1 MNILMKR
8 FAPIAVTL
16 LLVFLPT
23 TVMAQGLGGD
33 LFEGIEGFD
42 DFGGGNQSDPKLEIT
57 AKYVVDPSGTHGRVD
72 ITATVGNGWC
82 VYSTTQPKGGPMAT
96 RLKVEEN
103 SAVTAVGKFTP
114 DHKPK
119 IVPPDK
125 IIRVPQEKFYEK
137 VTWSA
142 PVLFASGSKPKELEL
157 KVKLNGQSCHD
168 KGACVPVS
176 ADAVAK
182 FDGEEKVPKPEN
194 LLPEKATTPGGA
206 IPPADY
212 KIEGTMGDYTTEGG
226 HGILS
231 GKFEPARVE
240 PGDEITV
247 TLNFQPKG
255 NYHIYAYSPTDS
267 TIGYKSTQIALAEV
281 TPWLATQA
289 KTQNPVIEKALIEGF
304 PKVRYHEG
312 ETTWKFTVQV
322 PIDAVPGKYPLVGYV
337 GYQTCTD
344 TTCDRP
350 SAAKFEGIVQVGEK
364 GKDESAPFAFSAA
377 KYSKAAERAKI
388 THAEVQDAK
397 GDRGNAL
404 IDPPAPEDA
413 DVGNAM
419 APPIPLNNNIQWKVL
434 NPPETAS
441 LGGIIVLSFIGGA
454 ILNLM
459 PCVLPVVGLK
469 ILSFVN
475 QAGKNR
481 GQVFLLNLIY
491 SMGVIFVFMVL
502 AVVSSSLN
510 LIVAYFSP
518 GDGVAGGSDGLA
530 WGQWSGDWRY
540 ILAMIILVYTMG
552 LSMLG
557 VWELTMPSSLGSG
570 GVANASNKAGYGGAF
585 FKGIVTTLLSVP
597 CSGPFLGPVFGY
609 TISQPTFIT
618 FIVFGSIGLGMA
630 SPYLII
636 GMNPRLI
643 AFLPKPGNWMV
654 AFKQLMGFVMML
666 TVVYLMYT
674 MPDEYV
680 VPTLTLL
687 VGLGA
692 GCWMLGQVHTLE
704 HKTSKIA
711 TTLGAFVVAIGI
723 GIFAYT
729 NLIEGDPHEG
739 SIAWDTYAEERWP
752 ALENDIYA
760 RQKAGET
767 VMVDFTADWCPT
779 CKVNYYTAINTDE
792 VGEVVNQHGIV
803 PMLVDWTNTT
813 HNNSPKVQKF
823 INKLGSNSI
832 PLLAIFPGGKAGEV
846 YVLSDLLTESKVI
859 ESLNAAQKNAS
870 SMPKQTAMQE

>member
-1 MNILMKR
+1 MKR
-8 FAPIAVTL
+8 LAPIALTL
-16 LLVFLPT
+16 LLCFLPT
-23 TVMAQGLGGD
+23 TIMAQGLGGD
-33 LFEGIEGFD
+33 LFQGIEGFD
-42 DFGGGNQSDPKLEIT
+42 DFGGGNQSEPNLKIT
-57 AKYVVDPSGTHGRVD
+57 ASYVIDPAATHGRVD
-72 ITATVGNGWC
+72 ITATVGSGWC
-82 VYSTTQPKGGPMAT
+82 VYSTTQPKGGPMQT
-96 RLKVEEN
+96 KLKVESN
-103 SAVTAVGKFTP
+103 PAITAVGEFTP

-125 IIRVPQEKFYEK
+125 IIRVAQEKFYEK

-142 PVLFASGSKPKELEL
+142 PFLLAPGTKAEDLKL
-157 KVKLNGQSCHD
+157 KVKLSGQSCHD
-168 KGACVPVS
+168 KGTCVPVS
-176 ADAVAK
+176 AEAVAK
-182 FDGEEKVPKPEN
+182 FDGEQEVPKPEN

-212 KIEGTMGDYTTEGG
+212 KIQGTMGDYTTEGN
-226 HGILS
+226 HGVLS
-231 GKFEPARVE
+231 GKFVPSRVE
-240 PGDEITV
+240 PGDKITV
-247 TLNFQPKG
+247 TLNFKPKG

-267 TIGYKSTQIALAEV
+267 TIGYKSTQIALAET

-289 KTQNPVIEKALIEGF
+289 ATENPVIEKALIEGF
-304 PKVRYHEG
+304 PAVRYHDG

-350 SAAKFEGIVQVGEK
+350 SGAMFEGVVQVGEK
-364 GKDESAPFAFSAA
+364 GKDESAPLAFSAA
-377 KYSKAAERAKI
+377 KYNQAAERAKV
-388 THAEVQDAK
+388 THAEVQDAM
-397 GDRGNAL
+397 GDNAGPVIGL
-404 IDPPAPEDA
+404 PKQEQPPENN
-413 DVGNAM
+413 VM
-419 APPIPLNNNIQWKVL
+419 APPVPLNNNIQWTVL

-441 LGGIIVLSFIGGA
+441 LAWIIVLSFIGGA

-475 QAGKNR
+475 QAGKHR
-481 GQVFLLNLIY
+481 GQVFMLNLIY
-491 SMGVIFVFMVL
+491 SLGVIFVFMLL

-510 LIVAYFSP
+510 LIVGYFNP
-518 GDGVAGGSDGLA
+518 GDGTAGGADGLA

-557 VWELTMPSSLGSG
+557 VWELTMPSFMGSG
-570 GVANASNKAGYGGAF
+570 SVANASNKTGYGGAF
-585 FKGIVTTLLSVP
+585 FKGIVTTLLSTP

-609 TISQPTFIT
+609 TISQPTIVT
-618 FIVFGSIGLGMA
+618 FVVFGSIGLGMA

-687 VGLGA
+687 VGLAA
-692 GCWMLGQVHTLE
+692 GCWMLGQVHMLE
-704 HKTSKIA
+704 HKSSKIA
-711 TTLGAFVVAIGI
+711 TTVGAFVVAIGI
-723 GIFAYT
+723 GYFAYN
-729 NLIEGDPHEG
+729 NLIEGDAHDG
-739 SIAWDTYAEERWP
+739 SIAWNTYAEERWP

-760 RQKAGET
+760 RQQAGET

-779 CKVNYYTAINTDE
+779 CKVNYYTAINTDG

-813 HNNSPKVQKF
+813 HDNSPQVQKF

-846 YVLSDLLTESKVI
+846 FVLSDLLTESKVI
-859 ESLNAAQKNAS
+859 ESLNAAQQESGNV
-870 SMPKQTAMQE
+870 PKQTAMQE

>member
-1 MNILMKR
+1 MKR
-8 FAPIAVTL
+8 FAPIALTL
-16 LLVFLPT
+16 LLCLLPT
-23 TVMAQGLGGD
+23 TAMAQGLGGD
-33 LFEGIEGFD
+33 LFEGIEGFED
-42 DFGGGNQSDPKLEIT
+42 LGGGGQSDPNLKIT
-57 AKYVVDPSGTHGRVD
+57 ADYVVDPSGTHGRID
-72 ITATVGNGWC
+72 IKATVGSDWC
-82 VYSTTQPKGGPMAT
+82 LYSTTQPKGGPMAT
-96 RLKVEEN
+96 KLKVEDN
-103 SAVTAVGKFTP
+103 PGITAVGTFTP
-114 DHKPK
+114 DRKPK

-125 IIRVPQEKFYEK
+125 IIRVAQEKFYEK

-142 PVLFASGSKPKELEL
+142 PILLAPGTNPADLQL
-157 KVKLNGQSCHD
+157 KVTLNGQSCHD
-168 KGACVPVS
+168 KGTCFPVS
-176 ADAVAK
+176 ANTVAK
-182 FDGEEKVPKPEN
+182 FAGEKDVPKPD
-194 LLPEKATTPGGA
+194 LLPQKAANPSA
-206 IPPADY
+206 AVPPTDY
-212 KIEGTMGDYTTEGG
+212 KIKGSMGDYKTEGG
-226 HGILS
+226 HGVLS
-231 GKFEPARVE
+231 GKFEPATVE
-240 PGDEITV
+240 PGDEVTV
-247 TLNFQPKG
+247 TLNFKPTG
-255 NYHIYAYSPTDS
+255 DYHIYAYSPTDS
-267 TIGYKSTQIALAEV
+267 TIGYKSTQIALGEE
-281 TPWLATQA
+281 TPWLAGQA
-289 KTQNPVIEKALIEGF
+289 KTQNPIVKKALIDGF
-304 PKVRYHEG
+304 PPVLYHKG

-322 PIDAVPGKYPLVGYV
+322 PIDAVPGKYPLVGYI

-350 SAAKFEGIVQVGEK
+350 SAAMFEGVVQVGEK
-364 GKDESAPFAFSAA
+364 EKDESVPFAFSAA

-397 GDRGNAL
+397 GDGANIMMAPPTP
-404 IDPPAPEDA
+404 DEPEENVAVAPPAPL
-413 DVGNAM
+413 GNEIKWM
-419 APPIPLNNNIQWKVL
+419 VR
-434 NPPETAS
+434 NPPEAAS
-441 LGGIIVLSFIGGA
+441 LGWIIVLSFIGGA

-475 QAGKNR
+475 QAGKHR
-481 GQVFLLNLIY
+481 AQVFMLNLIY
-491 SMGVIFVFMVL
+491 SLGVIFVFMVL

-510 LIVAYFSP
+510 LIVGSMGAAE
-518 GDGVAGGSDGLA
+518 GAAAGGADGLA

-557 VWELTMPSSLGSG
+557 VWELTMPSFLGSG
-570 GVANASNKAGYGGAF
+570 GVANASNKSGYGGAF
-585 FKGIVTTLLSVP
+585 FKGIVTTLLSTP

-609 TISQPTFIT
+609 TISQDTYVT

-704 HKTSKIA
+704 HKSSKIA
-711 TTLGAFVVAIGI
+711 TTIGAFVVAIGI
-723 GIFAYT
+723 GFFSYT
-729 NLIEGDPHEG
+729 NLIESDAHEG

-760 RQKAGET
+760 RQQAGET

-779 CKVNYYTAINTDE
+779 CKVNYYTAINTDG
-792 VGEVVNQHGIV
+792 VGEVVNEHGIV

-813 HNNSPKVQKF
+813 HDNSPQVQKF

-832 PLLAIFPGGKAGEV
+832 PLLAIFPGGKAGEA
-846 YVLSDLLTESKVI
+846 YVLSDLLSESKVI
-859 ESLNAAQKNAS
+859 EFLNAAQQEAGS
-870 SMPKQTAMQE
+870 APKQTAMQE

>member
-8 FAPIAVTL
+8 FAPIALTL
-16 LLVFLPT
+16 LLCLLPT
-23 TVMAQGLGGD
+23 TIMAQGLGGD
-33 LFEGIEGFD
+33 LFQGIEGFD
-42 DFGGGNQSDPKLEIT
+42 DFGGGQSNPDLKLS

-96 RLKVEEN
+96 KLKVEEDPG
-103 SAVTAVGKFTP
+103 VTAVGEFTA

-125 IIRVPQEKFYEK
+125 IIRVAQEKFYEK

-142 PVLFASGSKPKELEL
+142 PILLAPGTKAEDLKL

-168 KGACVPVS
+168 KGTCVPVS
-176 ADAVAK
+176 ADAVAM
-182 FDGEEKVPKPEN
+182 FDGMQEVPKPEN

-212 KIEGTMGDYTTEGG
+212 KIQGTPGDYSTEGG
-226 HGILS
+226 HGVLS
-231 GKFEPARVE
+231 GKFEPTKVE

-247 TLNFQPKG
+247 TLSFKPKG
-255 NYHIYAYSPTDS
+255 NYHVYAYSPTDS

-289 KTQNPVIEKALIEGF
+289 TTQNPVIEKALIEGF
-304 PKVRYHEG
+304 PAVRYHDG

-350 SAAKFEGIVQVGEK
+350 SGAMFEGVVQVGEK
-364 GKDESAPFAFSAA
+364 GKDESSPFAFSAA
-377 KYSKAAERAKI
+377 KYTKAAERAKI
-388 THAEVQDAK
+388 THAEVQDAQ
-397 GDRGNAL
+397 GGNGNAL
-404 IDPPAPEDA
+404 IAPPAPEDPPQRN
-413 DVGNAM
+413 VM
-419 APPIPLNNNIQWKVL
+419 APPAPLSDDIQWKVL

-441 LGGIIVLSFIGGA
+441 LGWIIVLSFIGGA

-475 QAGKNR
+475 QAGKHR
-481 GQVFLLNLIY
+481 GQVFMLNLIY
-491 SMGVIFVFMVL
+491 SLGVIFVFMVL

-510 LIVAYFSP
+510 WIFGAFNP
-518 GDGVAGGSDGLA
+518 GDDTAGGADGLA

-557 VWELTMPSSLGSG
+557 VWELTMPSFLGSG
-570 GVANASNKAGYGGAF
+570 SVASASNKSGYGGAF
-585 FKGIVTTLLSVP
+585 FKGIVTTLLSTP

-609 TISQPTFIT
+609 TISQETYVT

-704 HKTSKIA
+704 HKSSKIA
-711 TTLGAFVVAIGI
+711 TTVGAFVVAIGI
-723 GIFAYT
+723 GYFAYN
-729 NLIEGDPHEG
+729 NLIEGDAHEG

-760 RQKAGET
+760 RQQAGET

-779 CKVNYYTAINTDE
+779 CKVNYYTAINTDG
-792 VGEVVNQHGIV
+792 VGEVVNAHGIV

-813 HNNSPKVQKF
+813 HDNSPRVQKF

-859 ESLNAAQKNAS
+859 ESLNAAQQES
-870 SMPKQTAMQE
+870 SSLPKQTAMQ